1 MQNEK
6 CVPTMDF
13 TYVCFI
19 IRGTIK
25 KIKTKFM
32 QGARPSHRAKNVRD
46 WTKIDLHG

>member
-6 CVPTMDF
+6 SGPPIDF

-25 KIKTKFM
+25 IIKIKFM
-32 QGARPSHRAKNVRD
+32 QGARPTHRAKNVRD